1 MIRASRA
8 RLIAPSNNAL
18 FRVKFEIGFLAHH
31 VAFVPEVARWF
42 HAEWSHLR
50 PGDSVE
56 AWAESLKRSFGT
68 GGVQSH
74 FVAFHES
81 SYLGSALLVRQELP
95 QRTDLE
101 PWLAG
106 LFVVPNARRHGIGAA
121 LVKRVADE
129 ARQIGVQRLYLTT
142 VQSAPF
148 FERLGWQPFD
158 RVEHRGEM
166 ILVMQLRLTA

>member
-1 MIRASRA
+1 
-8 RLIAPSNNAL
+8 
-18 FRVKFEIGFLAHH
+18 VKFGIGFLANH
-31 VAFVPEVARWF
+31 VEFVPEVAAWF
-42 HAEWSHLR
+42 DAEWGHLR

-74 FVAFHES
+74 FVAFDES
-81 SYLGSALLVRQELP
+81 SYLGSALLVRHELP
-95 QRTDLE
+95 QRRDLE

-106 LFVVPNARRHGIGAA
+106 LFVVPSARRHGIGGA

-129 ARQIGVQRLYLTT
+129 ARQAGVQRLYLTT
-142 VQSAPF
+142 VHSAPY
-148 FERLGWQPFD
+148 FERLGWQPRE

-166 ILVMQLRLTA
+166 ILVMQLRLVP